1 MTARLAEMEE
11 KTALLEKE
19 VKTLKQAIQELEHT
33 LSGLREDGE
42 AFRTKR
48 QDVKGRLYEL
58 EVAEKN
64 INTHL
69 EIYDQEKASLTE
81 SDREKETRKSALEE
95 QLSEASGQLKEL
107 EEEMERLT
115 KQKQTLSSTKET
127 LSHELTECKVVSRE
141 KRTGVFE

>member
-1 MTARLAEMEE
+1 M
-11 KTALLEKE
+11 KT
-19 VKTLKQAIQELEHT
+19 VK
-33 LSGLREDGE
+33 LSEQSNE
-42 AFRTKR
+42 
-48 QDVKGRLYEL
+48 DVKGRLYEL

-64 INTHL
+64 INIHL
-69 EIYDQEKASLTE
+69 ELYDQEKASLTE

-127 LSHELTECKVVSRE
+127 LSHELTECKVVCRE
-141 KRTGVFE
+141 KEQACSSEEDNLKRLKKSLKKRDSL